1 MKPSILVTLSVSALT
16 LASCGKKDEPMVN
29 NNAVANSAGP
39 VTTEAPP
46 ALSASQMFAN
56 AAAASDAFEIE
67 SSKLAATNAAS
78 AGTKAFAQSMIK
90 GHTES
95 TAKLKKAASEAT
107 PALTPDPTLAPD
119 QVQALETLKGKQG
132 AEFDAAYADT
142 QTMAHEKT
150 LATLRAYSTGG
161 DVPSLKVF
169 ATAMVPIVT
178 AHVNMAK
185 GLKH

>member
-1 MKPSILVTLSVSALT
+1 MKRYILVTLSVSALA
-16 LASCGKKDEPMVN
+16 LASCAKKDEPTVN
-29 NNAVANSAGP
+29 NAMPNAAAPVA
-39 VTTEAPP
+39 TEAPP
-46 ALSASQMFAN
+46 AMSAGQTFVN

-67 SSKLAATNAAS
+67 SSKLADTNAAS
-78 AGTKAFAQSMIK
+78 AATKAFAQSMIK

-107 PALTPDPTLAPD
+107 PPLTPDATLAPD

-132 AEFDAAYADT
+132 AEFDAAYADA
-142 QTMAHEKT
+142 QTLAHEKT
-150 LATLRAYSTGG
+150 LATLRSYSTAG
-161 DVPSLKVF
+161 DVASLKAF

-185 GLKH
+185 GLKR

>member
-1 MKPSILVTLSVSALT
+1 MKPSILVTLSVSALA

-39 VTTEAPP
+39 TTEAPP

-78 AGTKAFAQSMIK
+78 AATKAFAQSMIK

-95 TAKLKKAASEAT
+95 SAKLKKAASEAT
-107 PALTPDPTLAPD
+107 PVLTPDPTLAAA
-119 QVQALETLKGKQG
+119 QVEALETLKGKQG
-132 AEFDAAYADT
+132 AEFDAAYADA